1 MTSNR
6 RTSTDRQAP
15 RNAARAAKAAG
26 LSEGGWR
33 ATARAPGPTSYGFTL
48 IELLIATAVLS
59 IVTAQVFMVLNTQK
73 RVYISNERVLD
84 VQEDSRTVLDLLTFD
99 TRMAGFMVPKIA
111 ALSSVDGGANAA
123 DSFCI
128 SDVSYFD
135 FPTGGAPSQSLD
147 SASEPF
153 NTAGVTSFAGNNAV
167 NAATLDVDGVNG
179 TNDFGGAGRGI
190 ILSDGVRSH
199 CARITNIVGNQITYT
214 PARPPGPGF
223 VTANTRVVPAVI
235 YEHNDMNAVPPAL
248 PLSLTR
254 NGLVLATGV
263 EDLQIEYWVD
273 NSPIGLLNGVV
284 DDATEFPVDD
294 LNNQPGA
301 ATMDTSAIRRIR
313 ISVITRTDRTEGGV
327 SQEFNTQRRPANANR
342 VRSDT
347 ADQFKRRRFRTS
359 VLPRNLL

>member
-1 MTSNR
+1 MTSR
-6 RTSTDRQAP
+6 A
-15 RNAARAAKAAG
+15 RN
-26 LSEGGWR
+26 EG
-33 ATARAPGPTSYGFTL
+33 GFTL
-48 IELLIATAVLS
+48 IELLIATAVLG
-59 IVTAQVFMVLNTQK
+59 IVTSQVFMVLNTQK

-99 TRMAGFMVPKIA
+99 TRMAGFMVPKITA
-111 ALSSVDGGANAA
+111 ISSVDGGANAA

-135 FPTGGAPSQSLD
+135 FPTGGAVSQSLD
-147 SASEPF
+147 NASDNFDTSAV
-153 NTAGVTSFAGNNAV
+153 TTIAGTTV
-167 NAATLDVDGVNG
+167 NAATLDIDGVNG
-179 TNDFGGAGRGI
+179 ANDFGGAGRGI
-190 ILSDGVRSH
+190 ILSDGARTH
-199 CARITNIVGNQITYT
+199 CARITAIAGNQITFT
-214 PARPPGPGF
+214 PALPGAGW
-223 VTANTRVVPAVI
+223 VALNSRVVPAVI
-235 YEHNDMNAVPPAL
+235 YEHNDVNALPPAM

-254 NGLVLATGV
+254 NGLTLATGV

-294 LNNQPGA
+294 LNNQPGG

-313 ISVITRTDRTEGGV
+313 ISVITRTDQTEGGV

-342 VRSDT
+342 NQAAT

>member
-1 MTSNR
+1 MTSKARN
-6 RTSTDRQAP
+6 DR
-15 RNAARAAKAAG
+15 
-26 LSEGGWR
+26 
-33 ATARAPGPTSYGFTL
+33 GFTL
-48 IELLIATAVLS
+48 IELLIASAVLGVVS
-59 IVTAQVFMVLNTQK
+59 SQVFMVLNTQK
-73 RVYISNERVLD
+73 RVYISSERVLA
-84 VQEDSRTVLDLLTFD
+84 VQGDSRTVLDLITFD

-128 SDVSYFD
+128 SDTSYFD

-153 NTAGVTSFAGNNAV
+153 NTSGVISFPSANAV
-167 NAATLDVDGVNG
+167 NATTLDIDGVNG
-179 TNDFGGAGRGI
+179 ANDFGGPGRGI
-190 ILSDGVRSH
+190 ILSDGVRSPLRPH
-199 CARITNIVGNQITYT
+199 HRHHRQPDRLHAAPPRGRLDRGNS
-214 PARPPGPGF
+214 
-223 VTANTRVVPAVI
+223 RVVPAVI
-235 YEHNDMNAVPPAL
+235 YEHNDMNALPPAL
-248 PLSLTR
+248 PLSLSR
-254 NGLVLATGV
+254 NGLTLATGV

-273 NSPIGLLNGVV
+273 NSPLGLLNGVV
-284 DDATEFPVDD
+284 DNANEFPVDD
-294 LNNQPGA
+294 LNNQPGP

-342 VRSDT
+342 VQSNT

>member
-1 MTSNR
+1 MTSKARN
-6 RTSTDRQAP
+6 DR
-15 RNAARAAKAAG
+15 
-26 LSEGGWR
+26 
-33 ATARAPGPTSYGFTL
+33 GFTL
-48 IELLIATAVLS
+48 IELLIASAVLGVVS
-59 IVTAQVFMVLNTQK
+59 SQVFMVLNTQK
-73 RVYISNERVLD
+73 RVYISSERVLA
-84 VQEDSRTVLDLLTFD
+84 VQGDSRTVLDLITFD

-128 SDVSYFD
+128 SDTSYFD
-135 FPTGGAPSQSLD
+135 FPMGGAPSQSLD

-153 NTAGVTSFAGNNAV
+153 NTSGVISFPSANAV
-167 NAATLDVDGVNG
+167 NATTLDIDGVNG
-179 TNDFGGAGRGI
+179 ANDFGGPGRGI

-199 CARITNIVGNQITYT
+199 CARITGIIGNQIAYT
-214 PARPPGPGF
+214 PPRPGAGWI
-223 VTANTRVVPAVI
+223 AGNSRVVPAVI
-235 YEHNDMNAVPPAL
+235 YEHNDMNALPPAL
-248 PLSLTR
+248 PLSLSR
-254 NGLVLATGV
+254 NGLTLATGV

-273 NSPIGLLNGVV
+273 NSPLGLLNGVV
-284 DDATEFPVDD
+284 DNANEFPVDD
-294 LNNQPGA
+294 LNNQPGP

-342 VRSDT
+342 VQSNT